1 MITPQQL
8 YLQSKHKTRVVIY
21 GSQRKLIIALILH
34 VLEYHERNV
43 DYLLGTEPTKYL
55 NNGNEFIVIETA
67 ENAHELKA
75 NIALLSSS
83 NTKNNAQV
91 IAFIKSLTNGG
102 ILVYNAED
110 ISVEQ
115 MVKDSSNPI
124 KKYPYHTPEYSI
136 ENDIMF
142 LDTREGKLPLELS
155 GQEDLQNIAGSKWIC
170 QHMGIDEDD
179 FYEAIGSFSIL
190 S

>member
-1 MITPQQL
+1 MTSSQQL
-8 YLQSKHKTRVVIY
+8 YFHSKHKTRVVIY
-21 GSQRKLIIALILH
+21 GSQRKTIISMILH
-34 VLEYHERNV
+34 VMQYHERDV
-43 DYLLGTEPTKYL
+43 DYFIQSEPKKFL
-55 NNGNEFIVIETA
+55 NKNNEFIVIETE
-67 ENAHELKA
+67 ENVHELKA

-124 KKYPYHTPEYSI
+124 KKFPYHSPEYSI
-136 ENDIMF
+136 ENGIVF
-142 LDTREGKLPLELS
+142 LDTKEGKLPLEIS
-155 GQEDLQNIAGSKWIC
+155 GQENLKNVAGTKWIC
-170 QHMGIDEDD
+170 QHMGINEDD
-179 FYEAIGSFSIL
+179 FYEAIGAFSTL